1 MSGETK
7 TPIVVV
13 VIRVVV
19 VAVGATRIRSS
30 VVPRAAAQHI
40 VGQFLFVIT
49 LGSLIFM
56 VDLQN

>member
-13 VIRVVV
+13 VIGVVV

-40 VGQFLFVIT
+40 VGQFLFVI
-49 LGSLIFM
+49 IH
-56 VDLQN
+56 